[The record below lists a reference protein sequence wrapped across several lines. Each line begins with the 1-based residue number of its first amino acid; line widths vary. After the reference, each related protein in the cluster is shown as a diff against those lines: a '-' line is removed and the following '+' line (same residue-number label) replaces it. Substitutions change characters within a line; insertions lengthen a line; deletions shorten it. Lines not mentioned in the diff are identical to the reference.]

1 MTMIDTLQNTMKRRR
16 RMAREPMELGGGVAE
31 ATASKPSTPVVE
43 RQGTKSALLLSLLS
57 RSVGATIAQIVEATG
72 WLPHT
77 ARAALT
83 GLKKKG
89 HRIASEKPEG
99 GERVYRI
106 IVPILAATGAA
117 AA

>member
-16 RMAREPMELGGGVAE
+16 RMAREPMELGDGVAE
-31 ATASKPSTPVVE
+31 ATARNPSTPIVE

-57 RSVGATIAQIVEATG
+57 RPEGATIAQVVESTG
-72 WLPHT
+72 WLPHS

-89 HRIASEKPEG
+89 HTIVSEKPEG
-99 GERVYRI
+99 GERVYRAT
-106 IVPILAATGAA
+106 VLELTATDAAEA
-117 AA
+117 